1 MENSFS
7 FIYLFFFFEKVY
19 NATYHSVGN
28 FYNAYRCVTRI
39 ERSNLW
45 ITKITVRGDSFWRND
60 QWNNEMEYFIFKVVV
75 HSMISERS
83 VFD

>member
-1 MENSFS
+1 MGRRKSSEIKKKGAKWRKVQRNIIVHRTFALKKKKRNMENSFS

-39 ERSNLW
+39 ERSNL
-45 ITKITVRGDSFWRND
+45 
-60 QWNNEMEYFIFKVVV
+60 
-75 HSMISERS
+75 
-83 VFD
+83 

>member
-1 MENSFS
+1 MAKSATKYYRAQNICTEKKKRNMENSFS

-39 ERSNLW
+39 ERSNL
-45 ITKITVRGDSFWRND
+45 
-60 QWNNEMEYFIFKVVV
+60 
-75 HSMISERS
+75 
-83 VFD
+83 